1 MPLSTLKSLTL
12 ASYVALILLILL
24 WEGWAAPAPNAP
36 PGIWVMLKAIP
47 LLFPLRGLFR
57 GRYRTYLLSTLLLLL
72 YFTDGIVL
80 TYVHWSE
87 GLAWNRPLP
96 YAIGELL
103 IATSCL
109 ALALLYVKQAGKR
122 GAV

>member
-80 TYVHWSE
+80 TYVHWPD
-87 GLAWNRPLP
+87 GLAWSRPLP
-96 YAIGELL
+96 YAIAELL
-103 IATSCL
+103 ISTSCL
-109 ALALLYVKQAGKR
+109 ALALLYVKQAGKL
-122 GAV
+122 GTV